1 MILTG
6 RSSPETVQRSQQSHT
21 QRERKS
27 ITEDLITVSLHRHE
41 SAEETRRCCV
51 AFRSFHHSHYCFLH
65 TLNHTPVCNKFRHF
79 LWGGGGGLLKGILGN
94 VGTTCTALNINCL
107 TEEHFA
113 GCLSWLSV
121 GQERRKKTVKVVER
135 SKKKKKHL
143 FGSFHRWTGWT
154 GDRWW
159 CHDWVWGEDR
169 VTFKTLWSTRLY
181 KSSHYVNTLLI
192 LQTIAFCF
200 SLSFTQRSNFSGN
213 LRCTWN
219 TILYIRNEIKGFLM
233 TWTGT

>member
-1 MILTG
+1 MFSG
-6 RSSPETVQRSQQSHT
+6 
-21 QRERKS
+21 
-27 ITEDLITVSLHRHE
+27 
-41 SAEETRRCCV
+41 EEE
-51 AFRSFHHSHYCFLH
+51 
-65 TLNHTPVCNKFRHF
+65 
-79 LWGGGGGLLKGILGN
+79 GGLLKGILGN

-159 CHDWVWGEDR
+159 CHDRVWGEDILWGLSWTGWR
-169 VTFKTLWSTRLY
+169 SRLCEAHDCIKVPTTWTLCSFANNCILLFFKFYAAFQLFWKST
-181 KSSHYVNTLLI
+181 
-192 LQTIAFCF
+192 
-200 SLSFTQRSNFSGN
+200 
-213 LRCTWN
+213 
-219 TILYIRNEIKGFLM
+219 LYIKYYFVY
-233 TWTGT
+233 T